1 MKATITSNKVILK
14 LNEEEQKDFQK
25 FLNSLDD
32 TAQNIQNLINF
43 QIQEFYNSSVPKLIS
58 YNSRMYK

>member
-1 MKATITSNKVILK
+1 MKAIITSNKVILK
-14 LNEEEQKDFQK
+14 LNEEQKDFQK

-32 TAQNIQNLINF
+32 TAHNIQNLINF
-43 QIQEFYNSSVPKLIS
+43 QMQKFYNSSVPKLIS